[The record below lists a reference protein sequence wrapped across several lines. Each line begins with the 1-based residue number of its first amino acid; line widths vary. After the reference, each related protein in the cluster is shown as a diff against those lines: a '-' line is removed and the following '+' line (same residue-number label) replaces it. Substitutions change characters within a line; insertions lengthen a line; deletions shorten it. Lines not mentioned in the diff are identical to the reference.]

1 MQYGVGDLVRCI
13 WGAKPVEYEA
23 KILDVDNESQEYYVH
38 YQGWNKRYDEWITE
52 DSIIGLSKK
61 HAETPPTTETPKVRH
76 SKREKKVK
84 KPVDWSPAHNPPAR
98 SEEKPMRK
106 KVPHASTKSKHS
118 PVSKIAKHSAASVS
132 PVLDDSSDD
141 GLSSDEE
148 TVDLSI
154 PRSYIDVLAKEKKKA
169 ERRQEQ
175 GRTPQFSSSA
185 RSCKVPQTKVVS
197 NGAQAI
203 TRLALITT
211 IRVFASIST
220 KHDHL
225 STRRPELCLLI
236 VVPCIGTSREGP
248 RKFMVVNEKILA
260 QVKSVA
266 APSACFLSENHSAL
280 NLMTERAP
288 PEAGAELHCLGS
300 LSTWVFWNMDGIL
313 NTQLGTTYGVIN
325 RSPYKY
331 NDEYHTGLI
340 SSSMDYDPS
349 LVPCSS
355 RPLHGEESDSR
366 TFSSSSSEPDDM
378 SATIVPII
386 TSEAVSTVTIVT

>member
-203 TRLALITT
+203 TRLIPTNKHFPASASSSTVSST
-211 IRVFASIST
+211 CMECHNFASIGADYNYSSLRFHFNKARSLGSERKDPSASEVSSST
-220 KHDHL
+220 KRVLPVRKPL
-225 STRRPELCLLI
+225 SFE
-236 VVPCIGTSREGP
+236 
-248 RKFMVVNEKILA
+248 F
-260 QVKSVA
+260 
-266 APSACFLSENHSAL
+266 
-280 NLMTERAP
+280 AP
-288 PEAGAELHCLGS
+288 PYQRLACNFSRPSSSILSRSRPIEMPPNLG
-300 LSTWVFWNMDGIL
+300 
-313 NTQLGTTYGVIN
+313 
-325 RSPYKY
+325 SPYKY
-331 NDEYHTGLI
+331 NDEYHTVSLNFFGTPSVDRFWCLI
-340 SSSMDYDPS
+340 
-349 LVPCSS
+349 
-355 RPLHGEESDSR
+355 
-366 TFSSSSSEPDDM
+366 
-378 SATIVPII
+378 
-386 TSEAVSTVTIVT
+386 